1 MCSVENMQRGET
13 NTTSVSVYCIFA
25 TVTYKT
31 QMRKYTD
38 ITDLQCK
45 DCGDRKALKC
55 QELLK
60 HDSIAY
66 SFFMREN
73 NTWLLILT
81 LSFLCFSGVATVSNL
96 SFSPPAIV
104 CHRVGIPAAL
114 VSFLHCFYILV
125 EGLSLLIHHA
135 SKFPE
140 K

>member
-1 MCSVENMQRGET
+1 
-13 NTTSVSVYCIFA
+13 
-25 TVTYKT
+25 
-31 QMRKYTD
+31 MRKYTD
-38 ITDLQCK
+38 IMDWQWK

-55 QELLK
+55 QEQLK

-73 NTWLLILT
+73 NPCLLILK
-81 LSFLCFSGVATVSNL
+81 LPFLCFSGVATVSNL
-96 SFSPPAIV
+96 YFSPPAIV
-104 CHRVGIPAAL
+104 CHRVGIPASL

-125 EGLSLLIHHA
+125 EGLSLFIHHA

>member
-96 SFSPPAIV
+96 FFTTSNSLPSCWYSSCLGIFSPLCLYLGGRTLLAHP
-104 CHRVGIPAAL
+104 
-114 VSFLHCFYILV
+114 SCF
-125 EGLSLLIHHA
+125 
-135 SKFPE
+135 
-140 K
+140 